1 MAGNLG
7 FKIVMGR
14 YTEKPNRYR
23 IFWKSDTDI
32 DVGIWKTENTEK
44 PTKKPKISDISVLVK
59 PHAVAVLHMH
69 NCTLHNALKNV
80 VELIK
85 CNA

>member
-1 MAGNLG
+1 
-7 FKIVMGR
+7 MGW

-23 IFWKSDTDI
+23 IFWKTDTDT
-32 DVGIWKTENTEK
+32 DVDIWKTENTEK
-44 PTKKPKISDISVLVK
+44 LTKKTENIGYFGISEAS
-59 PHAVAVLHMH
+59 VAVLHMH
-69 NCTLHNALKNV
+69 NCTSHNALKNV

>member
-1 MAGNLG
+1 M
-7 FKIVMGR
+7 K
-14 YTEKPNRYR
+14 
-23 IFWKSDTDI
+23 
-32 DVGIWKTENTEK
+32 KTENIGYFG
-44 PTKKPKISDISVLVK
+44 ISEA
-59 PHAVAVLHMH
+59 AVAVLHMH

>member
-1 MAGNLG
+1 
-7 FKIVMGR
+7 MGR

-23 IFWKSDTDI
+23 IFWKTDTDT

-44 PTKKPKISDISVLVK
+44 PTKKKRNIGYFGISE
-59 PHAVAVLHMH
+59 ATVAV
-69 NCTLHNALKNV
+69 LHNALKNV

-85 CNA
+85 CNAYIAYIAKLHNANSKLQNI

>member
-1 MAGNLG
+1 M
-7 FKIVMGR
+7 K
-14 YTEKPNRYR
+14 YTSISHGSVYRKTEPISDILKNRHRYR
-23 IFWKSDTDI
+23 RRYLKNRKYRETDEK
-32 DVGIWKTENTEK
+32 KTENIGYFG
-44 PTKKPKISDISVLVK
+44 ISEAAI
-59 PHAVAVLHMH
+59 AVLHMH

>member
-1 MAGNLG
+1 
-7 FKIVMGR
+7 MGR

-23 IFWKSDTDI
+23 IFWKTDTDI
-32 DVGIWKTENTEK
+32 GRPIWKTENTEK
-44 PTKKPKISDISVLVK
+44 PTKKPNISDISVLVK
-59 PHAVAVLHMH
+59 PQLHAVLHMH

-80 VELIK
+80 AKLIK